1 LLEGLEISEIRLS
14 YLRKRN
20 DIFRF
25 DSNYFQKQFLLEEST
40 IRHKKHETLK
50 SLETD
55 LKSFGAY
62 SLNNQVT
69 YLESGV
75 PFIRGINMK
84 DGRVSFNNMIYI
96 DETANSLLWKSEIKP
111 EMVLVSMSGTIGDV
125 AIASKNWKYPI
136 NSNQDIAKIDTQGK
150 LNPYFLHTFLRTK
163 FGQNY
168 FKREAR
174 GSVQQHVYLSQ
185 MEEFE
190 IPIFSNSF
198 TDLIQKIVEN
208 STQSLEKSESK
219 YNLASKRFMFEVGF
233 VGNDNYGSL
242 EENLKDWVSDD
253 PDEQLLANLIPG
265 AREELEMLEEEWDRI
280 MDKYKFYE
288 QIADYDNQISY
299 FRKNEN
305 RLTRLATLIED
316 KRLELKCIR
325 NNRNIINYNF
335 VFRKNKNIKSFKE
348 SFGTTGRL
356 DAEYYQQKYEFVIEH
371 LQKSNYEKL
380 VDIVSISKSI
390 EPGSAHYSE
399 DEGLPFYRVS
409 DLSKFGMSKPDKTLT
424 DSFVKHNSNQ
434 IESLKPQKDTI
445 LFSKDGSVGT
455 AYLLGENLQGI
466 TSGAIL
472 HLKIKDSTKVL
483 PAYLTLVL
491 NSKLVQ
497 MQAERDAG
505 GSIILHWRV
514 SEIENV
520 IVPIVAIEIQEKIA
534 ELVEE
539 SFALKSKSEQ
549 LLSTA
554 KRAVEMAIE
563 EGEEVALA
571 WIEGEVT

>member
-1 LLEGLEISEIRLS
+1 MLEGLEISEIDLS
-14 YLRKRN
+14 YLKKRN

-40 IRHKKHETLK
+40 IRHKNFETLK

-62 SLNNQVT
+62 SLNNQVN

-84 DGRVSFNNMIYI
+84 DGRINFSNMIYI

-150 LNPYFLHTFLRTK
+150 INPYFLHTFLRTK

-190 IPIFSNSF
+190 IPIFSNIF
-198 TDLIQKIVEN
+198 TDLIQKIVDD
-208 STQSLEKSESK
+208 STQSLEKSESQ
-219 YNLASKRFMFEVGF
+219 YNIASHRFLFEVGLI
-233 VGNDNYGSL
+233 GTNRYGYS

-253 PDEQLLANLIPG
+253 PDEQLLENLRPG
-265 AREELEMLEEEWDRI
+265 VREELEMLEAEWDKI
-280 MDKYKFYE
+280 MDKQEFYKQIVDYDA
-288 QIADYDNQISY
+288 QIAH
-299 FRKNEN
+299 FRKNED
-305 RLTRLATLIED
+305 RLSRLIPLIEE
-316 KRLELKCIR
+316 KKLELKFIR
-325 NNRNIINYNF
+325 NNRNIVNF
-335 VFRKNKNIKSFKE
+335 HLVSGENKNIKSFKE

-356 DAEYYQQKYEFVIEH
+356 DAEYYQQKYEFMID
-371 LQKSNYEKL
+371 LIQKSNHEKL
-380 VDIVSISKSI
+380 VNIVSILKSI

-399 DEGLPFYRVS
+399 EEGLPFYRVS
-409 DLSKFGMSKPDKTLT
+409 DLSKFGMTKPDKTLT
-424 DSFVKHNSNQ
+424 DGFVKQNYNQ
-434 IESLKPQKDTI
+434 IKNLKPQKETI

-455 AYLLGENLQGI
+455 AYLLRENLQGI

-520 IVPIVAIEIQEKIA
+520 IVPIIAMEIQEKIA

-554 KRAVEMAIE
+554 KKAVEMAIE
-563 EGEEVALA
+563 EGEDVALA
-571 WIEGEVT
+571 WIEGEV

>member
-1 LLEGLEISEIRLS
+1 LLEGLEISEINLS
-14 YLRKRN
+14 DLERTLRVDAEFYSKENLIVQNVLIQKKSKSITEYVKVSDGNHMSISEHYVEEGIPYYRGG
-20 DIFRF
+20 DIYNFFIEQTENPLKITKSVFDRF
-25 DSNYFQKQFLLEEST
+25 
-40 IRHKKHETLK
+40 
-50 SLETD
+50 
-55 LKSFGAY
+55 
-62 SLNNQVT
+62 
-69 YLESGV
+69 
-75 PFIRGINMK
+75 NMK
-84 DGRVSFNNMIYI
+84 RSH
-96 DETANSLLWKSEIKP
+96 LQK
-111 EMVLVSMSGTIGDV
+111 GDV
-125 AIASKNWKYPI
+125 LISIVGAIIGNLSLVKT
-136 NSNQDIAKIDTQGK
+136 NQDATCSCK
-150 LNPYFLHTFLRTK
+150 LAILRPKNISPELISVFLKTK
-163 FGQNY
+163 FGQ
-168 FKREAR
+168 
-174 GSVQQHVYLSQ
+174 SQ
-185 MEEFE
+185 
-190 IPIFSNSF
+190 
-198 TDLIQKIVEN
+198 IQKFRRGTGQTGLILEDFDQIIMPKFKQKFSDIIQELINDSFQLLEN
-208 STQSLEKSESK
+208 SKSK

-233 VGNDNYGSL
+233 VGNDNYGNL
-242 EENLKDWVSDD
+242 EDNLKDWVSDD

>member
-1 LLEGLEISEIRLS
+1 LLEGLEISEINLS
-14 YLRKRN
+14 DLERTLRVDAEFYSKENLIVQNVLIQKKSKSITEYVKVSDGNHMSISEHYVEEGIPYYRGG
-20 DIFRF
+20 DIYNFFIEQTENPLKITKSVFDRF
-25 DSNYFQKQFLLEEST
+25 
-40 IRHKKHETLK
+40 
-50 SLETD
+50 
-55 LKSFGAY
+55 
-62 SLNNQVT
+62 
-69 YLESGV
+69 
-75 PFIRGINMK
+75 NMK
-84 DGRVSFNNMIYI
+84 RSH
-96 DETANSLLWKSEIKP
+96 LQK
-111 EMVLVSMSGTIGDV
+111 GDV
-125 AIASKNWKYPI
+125 LISIVGAIIGNLSLVKT
-136 NSNQDIAKIDTQGK
+136 NQDATCSCK
-150 LNPYFLHTFLRTK
+150 LAILRPKNISPELISVFLKTK
-163 FGQNY
+163 FGQ
-168 FKREAR
+168 
-174 GSVQQHVYLSQ
+174 SQ
-185 MEEFE
+185 
-190 IPIFSNSF
+190 
-198 TDLIQKIVEN
+198 IQKFRRGTGQTGLILEDFDQIIMPKFKQKFSDIIQELINDSFQLLEN
-208 STQSLEKSESK
+208 SKSK

-356 DAEYYQQKYEFVIEH
+356 DAEYYQQKYEFVIEL